1 MSVPEADIIT
11 TYLVGRLMGWP
22 VRGDVTRGQ
31 RRQGMGMAPCC
42 WLIGHICSNLEK
54 GIASSG
60 CFTDLFQKAAAGT
73 SQHHEDEQRVKEV
86 LRSCAVQNSPRCSWL
101 PCCGHSEHHLYLST
115 LARISHGCGIGA
127 PEVEG
132 LPLWPPHWA
141 STMGPRGSLLC
152 KAQHPLNQ
160 GRHHNYHSG
169 HQGTGPV

>member
-1 MSVPEADIIT
+1 MVSVAEEHREWLVSVPEADIIT

-60 CFTDLFQKAAAGT
+60 CFTDLFQKAVAGT

-101 PCCGHSEHHLYLST
+101 PCCGHSERHLYLST

-127 PEVEG
+127 PD
-132 LPLWPPHWA
+132 
-141 STMGPRGSLLC
+141 T
-152 KAQHPLNQ
+152 
-160 GRHHNYHSG
+160 
-169 HQGTGPV
+169 QGTQIRRFGDIENFWGKSRRK